1 MLMLHGNFIDS
12 SVSLII
18 YCPVDLPAISIA
30 MSGNDQILIIAT
42 VDVGYNRLLDICK
55 VYAEIPLF

>member
-1 MLMLHGNFIDS
+1 MRGHHPTRLSETDEKVVYNQNLCQLLGK
-12 SVSLII
+12 
-18 YCPVDLPAISIA
+18 
-30 MSGNDQILIIAT
+30 NDQILIIAT